1 MDKNFDAVWVRELE
15 VYGENSQV
23 CYRHEQAI
31 IKNLLRKIV
40 KGTYDSALAVK
51 AWEYYAETV
60 RQEYRREYGAI
71 AGVAEKR
78 ALAVLTARHFEEWV
92 RDGEITPADCGVKGE
107 VPAGF

>member
-1 MDKNFDAVWVRELE
+1 MDSADMVWVRELE
-15 VYGENSQV
+15 IHGENSQV

-78 ALAVLTARHFEEWV
+78 ALAVLTARHFEDVV
-92 RDGEITPADCGVKGE
+92 RTGEYDPADYGIKGE
-107 VPAGF
+107 LQINF